1 MRAGK
6 QKESDMEVSPE
17 QTPATKSDIQSADGD
32 GPAPVI
38 SADAPPDEAERDAGG
53 RKDNDGTADGDG
65 DGDGNGD
72 DDSAGDGAAPKE
84 SSGAKDG
91 ESNSS
96 LNAASSSA
104 AAAAAAAGTDPA
116 TQGWQAIWD
125 SSRSAYY
132 FWHAE
137 TNTSTWENPYEKA
150 ASPSLGKARAEGDAS
165 QILDRQLGE
174 IDPELAFLDPSLA
187 MASSSSR
194 KSQQPNAYVAAAHFD
209 PRSGRFLASTP
220 SSSSSALPSALAEK
234 HGAYQDPST
243 FFSAPHRAK
252 RQMDVFFDSEAW
264 ENERA
269 ARALELDR
277 KRRRIEQGLPPEEG
291 GKGDASGDSQTVHDG
306 GEDGASSR
314 LTKKDIKAFK
324 AKRQEQKKK
333 KLDWLRS

>member
-1 MRAGK
+1 
-6 QKESDMEVSPE
+6 MEVSPE

-96 LNAASSSA
+96 LNAA
-104 AAAAAAAGTDPA
+104 
-116 TQGWQAIWD
+116 
-125 SSRSAYY
+125 RSAYY